1 MSDAATRVDDASE
14 LLSELQMAGCKSQHR
29 TNFLVNMF
37 ACVCIMRI
45 SKCPRAQPHALDLEL
60 IAQKSNG
67 VSSLSKAASL
77 QN

>member
-1 MSDAATRVDDASE
+1 MSDAATRVVDASE
-14 LLSELQMAGCKSQHR
+14 LLSELQIAACKSQHR
-29 TNFLVNMF
+29 PNFLVNMF
-37 ACVCIMRI
+37 ACVCMMGI

-60 IAQKSNG
+60 IAQKPND

>member
-37 ACVCIMRI
+37 ACVCMMRI
-45 SKCPRAQPHALDLEL
+45 SKCQRAQPHALDLEL
-60 IAQKSNG
+60 IAQKPNFIKWCEQP
-67 VSSLSKAASL
+67 L
-77 QN
+77 